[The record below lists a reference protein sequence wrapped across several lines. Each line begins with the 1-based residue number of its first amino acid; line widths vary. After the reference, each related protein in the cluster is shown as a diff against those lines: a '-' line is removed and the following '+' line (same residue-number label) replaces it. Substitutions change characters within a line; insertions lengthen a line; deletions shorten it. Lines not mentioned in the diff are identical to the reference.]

1 MASALEPPT
10 PSIPLIP
17 VRPQASPQG
26 PTERAVEARRDGEQ
40 EGAGAEAGAAKTD
53 GRAAPWVSS
62 TYFAEGLPYA
72 IVHQISS
79 EFFTAKGATLEAIGA
94 TALFGL
100 AWNFKALW
108 SPLIDLF
115 GTTRRWLIGL
125 ELAVAIAVALVAWP
139 AGKGDLA
146 TVAAA
151 LAAVAFLSA
160 THDIAIDGFY
170 IRALSKEGQ
179 AAFTGLRIS
188 AYRVALLVGKGVL
201 VALAG
206 FTSWTVCFLAA
217 GAIMLVLTLLHAL
230 ILPREERRVGSS
242 RLRFLKAFT
251 TFLAQP
257 HAAVSIALILFF
269 RAGDALM
276 FAMHTPLLKDLGLD
290 TAARATV
297 SGMGGTVCSI
307 AGATLGGLFISK
319 MTLRRTLVP
328 ITILQGGAI
337 LLYVWMAW
345 ARPGLGAI
353 TAVVWTE
360 QVVAGIG
367 TAALMNFI
375 MRRAASGEYKA
386 SHFAIGT
393 SLMSV
398 GTTLLGTASGFIAAK
413 VGFVNFF
420 ALAFLAALPGIAL
433 SFFAPKE

>member
-1 MASALEPPT
+1 
-10 PSIPLIP
+10 
-17 VRPQASPQG
+17 VQPQASSPS
-26 PTERAVEARRDGEQ
+26 PPERAGAAR
-40 EGAGAEAGAAKTD
+40 GADEAGADAEANGTKAGAT
-53 GRAAPWVSS
+53 GKSATWVSS

-79 EFFTAKGATLEAIGA
+79 ELFTAFGASLQAIGS

-125 ELAVAIAVALVAWP
+125 ELAVAVAVAVVAWP

-146 TVAAA
+146 TVAVA

-160 THDIAIDGFY
+160 THDVAIDGFY

-188 AYRVALLVGKGVL
+188 AYRAALLVGKGVL

-206 FTSWTVCFLAA
+206 LTSWTVCFLAA
-217 GAIMLVLTLLHAL
+217 SGIMLVLTLIHAL
-230 ILPREERRVGSS
+230 ILPREERRVGASK
-242 RLRFLKAFT
+242 LRFVEAFT

-257 HAAVSIALILFF
+257 HAAASIALILFF

-290 TAARATV
+290 TAARAAV
-297 SGMGGTVCSI
+297 SGMGGTVSSI
-307 AGATLGGLFISK
+307 GGATLGGLLISK
-319 MTLRRTLVP
+319 MSLRRTLVP
-328 ITILQGGAI
+328 ITILQGVAI

-345 ARPGLGAI
+345 ARPSLGAI
-353 TAVVWTE
+353 TAVVWAE

-375 MRRAASGEYKA
+375 MRRAATGEYKA

-393 SLMSV
+393 SLMSL
-398 GTTLLGTASGFIAAK
+398 GTTLLGTASGFIAAE
-413 VGFVNFF
+413 VGFVKFF
-420 ALAFLAALPGIAL
+420 ALAFAASLPGIVI
-433 SFFAPKE
+433 SFWAPKE